1 MNLSAG
7 STGFVPG
14 ARVEC
19 ILKFCCDTY
28 CRYGTFSYS
37 CAFVGYLNLVYAPGT
52 RTECLTAQQKKERDA
67 ANERDVPSDMEIKT
81 GPQTGQTEK
90 ER

>member
-1 MNLSAG
+1 VLDLLGLFLEQEWSAFLSSAVILTAG
-7 STGFVPG
+7 MELFPI
-14 ARVEC
+14 RVH
-19 ILKFCCDTY
+19 
-28 CRYGTFSYS
+28 
-37 CAFVGYLNLVYAPGT
+37 LNLVYAPGT

-67 ANERDVPSDMEIKT
+67 ANERDVPSDMEIET